1 FLVPCPGCLGAQE
14 GDEAFVLELQAF
26 ASEAECGVSN
36 VTLNG
41 RTLTQ
46 EWYAT
51 HANGQG
57 LLSSFVGSQEY
68 ALDLSW
74 ETSCLLAGHSA
85 QDTAQLLNV
94 NIDRVNGVAVDTRS
108 GFRLSYKQLP
118 RAELLRL
125 STVKETSVE
134 APVFAE
140 DWRDP
145 PDHLRLSPPASEQSP
160 EATSRTSDEDQQ
172 RTAWS
177 IEEEI
182 EDLKRLQA
190 EVKALN
196 QLIRQKTNQI
206 NSHMKQEAKNL
217 KADIKQCDSVNC
229 AFKAVFSK
237 AHSGVKVL
245 YAQLQSGCIRG
256 PGADLKMGSSTER
269 TSENNTPELELNR
282 HDRHPNYPMRDEHEG
297 LFHAP
302 PPPHV
307 QRPRPSYQPNPATP
321 LDTLYDPIPPING
334 EPSPMHAHPFLTATP
349 HPSPLKVVLAALLTF
364 LGITALFTLLH
375 HRFSSLRAR
384 TDRRAAREERRT
396 ARQYRCHA
404 RRHAWREWWAGRR
417 RCRWFGGSGIG
428 GGDYE
433 EKRALILAQ
442 EGVLEAAMQ
451 AEIRALR
458 EAALRGGAGV
468 GELAT
473 AEEGRMPRTFVAN
486 TILHGSP
493 NPNLSMYQSGIGVG
507 VGQPLSRT
515 SSLPSYATEAP
526 SLQPDFNTSTPPPY
540 TANPHHHHHHHHLRP
555 PLSSPFSHA
564 DDAAEADSDIVTDGF
579 RQYAP
584 TSSADADAD
593 ADIDDLD
600 VPWTPESSI
609 PDLSPRQSGETDR
622 TVVSAWERV

>member
-94 NIDRVNGVAVDTRS
+94 NIDRVNGVAVDTPS

-140 DWRDP
+140 DW
-145 PDHLRLSPPASEQSP
+145 
-160 EATSRTSDEDQQ
+160 
-172 RTAWS
+172 
-177 IEEEI
+177 
-182 EDLKRLQA
+182 
-190 EVKALN
+190 
-196 QLIRQKTNQI
+196 
-206 NSHMKQEAKNL
+206 
-217 KADIKQCDSVNC
+217 
-229 AFKAVFSK
+229 
-237 AHSGVKVL
+237 
-245 YAQLQSGCIRG
+245 
-256 PGADLKMGSSTER
+256 
-269 TSENNTPELELNR
+269 
-282 HDRHPNYPMRDEHEG
+282 
-297 LFHAP
+297 
-302 PPPHV
+302 
-307 QRPRPSYQPNPATP
+307 
-321 LDTLYDPIPPING
+321 
-334 EPSPMHAHPFLTATP
+334 
-349 HPSPLKVVLAALLTF
+349 
-364 LGITALFTLLH
+364 
-375 HRFSSLRAR
+375 
-384 TDRRAAREERRT
+384 
-396 ARQYRCHA
+396 
-404 RRHAWREWWAGRR
+404 R

-526 SLQPDFNTSTPPPY
+526 SLQPDFNTSTPPP
-540 TANPHHHHHHHHLRP
+540 
-555 PLSSPFSHA
+555 
-564 DDAAEADSDIVTDGF
+564 
-579 RQYAP
+579 
-584 TSSADADAD
+584 
-593 ADIDDLD
+593 
-600 VPWTPESSI
+600 
-609 PDLSPRQSGETDR
+609 
-622 TVVSAWERV
+622 

>member
-1 FLVPCPGCLGAQE
+1 
-14 GDEAFVLELQAF
+14 
-26 ASEAECGVSN
+26 
-36 VTLNG
+36 
-41 RTLTQ
+41 
-46 EWYAT
+46 
-51 HANGQG
+51 
-57 LLSSFVGSQEY
+57 
-68 ALDLSW
+68 
-74 ETSCLLAGHSA
+74 
-85 QDTAQLLNV
+85 LLNV
-94 NIDRVNGVAVDTRS
+94 NIDRVNGVAVDTPS

-125 STVKETSVE
+125 STVKEASVE
-134 APVFAE
+134 APTFAE

-145 PDHLRLSPPASEQSP
+145 PDYLRLAPPVSEQSP
-160 EATSRTSDEDQQ
+160 EATSRTSDEDQG

-190 EVKALN
+190 EAKSLD
-196 QLIRQKTNQI
+196 QLIRWKTNQI
-206 NSHMKQEAKNL
+206 NSHMKQEVKNL
-217 KADIKQCDSVNC
+217 KAEVKQCDSFGC
-229 AFKAVFSK
+229 AVKAVFRK
-237 AHSGVKVL
+237 AHTGVRVL

-256 PGADLKMGSSTER
+256 PGAGLTMGSSTER
-269 TSENNTPELELNR
+269 TSEKNTPELGHNR
-282 HDRHPNYPMRDEHEG
+282 LDRHPNYPMHDEHEG

-307 QRPRPSYQPNPATP
+307 QRPRPSYQPNPANP
-321 LDTLYDPIPPING
+321 PDTLYDPVHPING

-349 HPSPLKVVLAALLTF
+349 HPSPLKLALAALLTF
-364 LGITALFTLLH
+364 LGLTTLFTLLH
-375 HRFSSLRAR
+375 RRFSSLRAR

-417 RCRWFGGSGIG
+417 RQCRWFGGTGNG

-451 AEIRALR
+451 AELRALR
-458 EAALRGGAGV
+458 EAALGGGAGV

-486 TILHGSP
+486 TNLHTSP
-493 NPNLSMYQSGIGVG
+493 NPDSSVHQSGIGAG

-515 SSLPSYATEAP
+515 SSLPSYTTEAP
-526 SLQPDFNTSTPPPY
+526 SLQPNFNTNTPPPY
-540 TANPHHHHHHHHLRP
+540 TANPPYHHHHHHHHRP
-555 PLSSPFSHA
+555 PFSSPFSHA
-564 DDAAEADSDIVTDGF
+564 DDAAEAGSDMVIDGF
-579 RQYAP
+579 RQYTP
-584 TSSADADAD
+584 TSNVDADAD
-593 ADIDDLD
+593 MDDLD
-600 VPWTPESSI
+600 LPSTPESSI